1 MLKFL
6 KSFNLRNICA
16 KDLKLHYVIKYICY
30 GSNTHFMLSKGTESV
45 KTTVSFPSNVLKAM
59 RAYMMR
65 ENLGLHDQS
74 KVVVEALKE
83 FLTSRGIPLG
93 EEDEEL
99 IFDVVQRNYIPPET
113 ETQAPQ

>member
-1 MLKFL
+1 M
-6 KSFNLRNICA
+6 
-16 KDLKLHYVIKYICY
+16 
-30 GSNTHFMLSKGTESV
+30 TSKGSESV

-83 FLTSRGIPLG
+83 FLTARGIPIG
-93 EEDEEL
+93 EENEEL
-99 IFDVVQRNYIPPET
+99 FFDVIQRNYTPT
-113 ETQAPQ
+113 ETDAQVQQQQ